1 MNAPAKI
8 PKPPAQP
15 ETGKA
20 PAGRTMARF
29 ALRDLRGGLSGL
41 RIFCLCIALG
51 VMAIVGVESLAKA
64 LDDGLGR
71 QGRVILGGDASF
83 SLIHRR
89 LSPEEEAFLARSGS
103 LSTIAT
109 LRGMVRTESG
119 DAALA
124 EIKAV
129 EPSWPRIGSAAF
141 DPPMAPGD
149 ALAERGGAFGAAAEE
164 ALLARLGLKIGDV
177 FRLGQAKFVLRT
189 IVTSEPD
196 RLAAGVGLGP
206 RVLISQAGLDAT
218 GLVQPGSLVR
228 WTTRVIMD
236 GPSGAP
242 DEAAVQALLASAAR
256 TFPEAGW
263 ETRSRLNVSPD
274 FTRDLDR
281 FAEFLTLA
289 GLLSLVVGGVGVANA
304 AQGFVERKRASLA
317 ILKAIGATG
326 TSVVLLAL
334 AEFLIVALVGA
345 VAGAALGAAIPFI
358 VNWLFADLIP
368 IPLAPAIDPGVV
380 ALGMAYGLLTALAF
394 SIVPLGR
401 AHDLPVTTLIRDLA
415 EERQGWPRVRY
426 VVGAALT
433 GVALVGLAIATSPQ
447 RSVATAVAA
456 ATLAAFLVLRLVAF
470 GIAFAVR
477 RAPASRAVEL
487 RMALAAIHRPGAL
500 TASVVL
506 SLGLGLAALVALT
519 LIDYN
524 MRAELRDSQPGVTPS
539 FFFLDVRSADA
550 ASFLDFL
557 KQQAPGAAFSEVPM
571 MRGRFVKIGDTPV
584 EAVKAREDVAWA
596 LEGDRGVTFAAKPP
610 EGSEVVDGAW
620 WPSDYSGP
628 PLVSMEKQVADG
640 LGLRVGDTVVVNVLG
655 RDIAAKIANLR
666 KVNWRSFAINFVL
679 VYSPNALKGAPY
691 TELVSAALSSDD
703 KPDAELRLM
712 RAAAR
717 QFPTV
722 ASVRVREA
730 MEEFEALVAKL
741 ALAIRAATGVAL
753 MTSVLVLAG
762 ALAANRRARLADAT
776 ILKIL
781 GATRGR
787 LTAMFLMEYAL
798 LGTSTAAFGVGA
810 GALAGSWVVSHIMKF
825 HFVFDWTSSL
835 AAAGGGLAITIG
847 LGMIGAW
854 RSLSQKPAAY
864 LREL

>member
-1 MNAPAKI
+1 MSAPAAI
-8 PKPPAQP
+8 STTGGRPPI
-15 ETGKA
+15 
-20 PAGRTMARF
+20 ARF
-29 ALRDLRGGLSGL
+29 ALRDLRGGVAGL

-51 VMAIVGVESLAKA
+51 VAAIVGVESLAKA
-64 LDDGLGR
+64 LNDGLGR

-89 LSPEEEAFLARSGS
+89 LSPDEQAFLQRYGS

-109 LRGMVRTESG
+109 MRGMVRTTSG

-129 EPSWPRIGSAAF
+129 EPLWPRIGAAVLG
-141 DPPMAPGD
+141 PQMTPAE
-149 ALAERGGAFGAAAEE
+149 ALAEKDGAFGAAAEE
-164 ALLARLGLKIGDV
+164 TLLARLNLKIGDV
-177 FRLGQAKFVLRT
+177 FQLGQARFFLSAVLR
-189 IVTSEPD
+189 SEPD
-196 RLAAGVGLGP
+196 RLAVGVGLGP
-206 RVLISQAGLDAT
+206 RVLISQPALEAT

-236 GPSGAP
+236 GPNGAP
-242 DEAAVQALLASAAR
+242 DEAAVQALLAAAAR
-256 TFPEAGW
+256 TFPQAGW

-281 FAEFLTLA
+281 FAEFLTLS

-326 TSVVLLAL
+326 TSVVMLAL
-334 AEFLIVALVGA
+334 VEFLIVAFVGA
-345 VAGAALGAAIPFI
+345 CAGAALGAAIPF
-358 VNWLFADLIP
+358 VVDWLFADLLP
-368 IPLAPAIDPGVV
+368 IPLAPSVDPGVV
-380 ALGMAYGLLTALAF
+380 ALGMTYGLLTALAF

-426 VVGAALT
+426 LVGAALA
-433 GVALVGLAIATSPQ
+433 GVALVGLAVATSPQ
-447 RSVATAVAA
+447 RSVAVAVAA

-477 RAPASRAVEL
+477 RVPASRPVEL

-519 LIDYN
+519 LIDFN

-539 FFFLDVRSADA
+539 FFFLDVRSAEA

-557 KQQAPGAAFSEVPM
+557 KQQTPGAAFSEVPM

-610 EGSEVVDGAW
+610 EGSEVVAGAW

-640 LGLRVGDTVVVNVLG
+640 IGLKVGDAVVVNVLG
-655 RDIAAKIANLR
+655 RDITAKVANLR

-679 VYSPNALKGAPY
+679 VYSPNTFKGAPFS
-691 TELVSAALSSDD
+691 ELVSAALPAGDG
-703 KPDAELRLM
+703 PDQEIALL
-712 RAAAR
+712 RAAAHD
-717 QFPTV
+717 FPEV
-722 ASVRVREA
+722 ASVRVRDALETV
-730 MEEFEALVAKL
+730 EALVAKL

-753 MTSVLVLAG
+753 LTSVLVLAG

-781 GATRGR
+781 GATRTR
-787 LTAMFLMEYAL
+787 LTSMFLIEYAI
-798 LGTSTAAFGVGA
+798 LGATTAAFGVGA
-810 GALAGSWVVSHIMKF
+810 GALTAWLVVKRIMQSD
-825 HFVFDWTSSL
+825 FVFDWTSAL
-835 AAAGGGLAITIG
+835 AAAGGGLAFTIG

-854 RSLSQKPAAY
+854 RILGQKPAAF